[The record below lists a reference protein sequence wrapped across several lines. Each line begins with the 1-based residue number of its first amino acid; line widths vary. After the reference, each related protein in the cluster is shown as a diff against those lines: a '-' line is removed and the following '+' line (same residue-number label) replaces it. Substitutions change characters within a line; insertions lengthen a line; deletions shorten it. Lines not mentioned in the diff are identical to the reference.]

1 VRQSALATP
10 VAGFQAFLSFGTSL
24 MSYQVGSYTSV
35 PYGSLLINPVKV
47 TGSDMDM
54 LRNWAFLVPRNSV
67 KDFKTRIEHANTDH
81 IEQGLFFQLS
91 GPWPPYSFCVSLVI

>member
-1 VRQSALATP
+1 LLC
-10 VAGFQAFLSFGTSL
+10 QASDFCERKPLHRGA
-24 MSYQVGSYTSV
+24 
-35 PYGSLLINPVKV
+35 